1 MGNTQALATMLGLKG
16 EIRSGLELLSHVR
29 KGLPYRSIENVA
41 RELELTVDETAESIG
56 LARRTMARR
65 KTLRTLDPSESERV
79 VRLGAALTFAAD
91 VLGSR
96 SKARAWLV
104 APNRALGGV
113 PPLSLLDTDIGARAV
128 EDVLVR
134 IEHGVFS

>member
-1 MGNTQALATMLGLKG
+1 MGKTQALATMLGLKG
-16 EIRSGLELLSHVR
+16 EIRSGLELLPHVR

-41 RELELTVDETAESIG
+41 KELELTVDETAESIG

-79 VRLGAALTFAAD
+79 VRLGAALAFAAD

-96 SKARAWLV
+96 EKARAW
-104 APNRALGGV
+104 PNRALGGV

-134 IEHGVFS
+134 IDHGVFS